1 MARLFLLDGVW
12 PKPSGQ
18 SILRRANAYNFLAF
32 AGLTF
37 ASFLLSWL
45 ISFSNLHATGLEFP
59 VPSVLSPHRAPA
71 GSMGTTELAEWVEAL
86 AQVLVQQLG
95 LAVLC

>member
-1 MARLFLLDGVW
+1 MECGPSLQDNLFRDALTLT
-12 PKPSGQ
+12 
-18 SILRRANAYNFLAF
+18 IFLAF

-59 VPSVLSPHRAPA
+59 VLSVLSPHRAPA
-71 GSMGTTELAEWVEAL
+71 GSTGTPELAEWVDAL

>member
-12 PKPSGQ
+12 PEPSGQ

-71 GSMGTTELAEWVEAL
+71 GSMGTPELAELVEAQQRTL
-86 AQVLVQQLG
+86 A
-95 LAVLC
+95 

>member
-18 SILRRANAYNFLAF
+18 SIPRRANAYNFLAF

-71 GSMGTTELAEWVEAL
+71 GSMGTPELAEWVDVL

>member
-18 SILRRANAYNFLAF
+18 SIPRRANAYNFLAF

-71 GSMGTTELAEWVEAL
+71 GSTDTPELAEWVDVL